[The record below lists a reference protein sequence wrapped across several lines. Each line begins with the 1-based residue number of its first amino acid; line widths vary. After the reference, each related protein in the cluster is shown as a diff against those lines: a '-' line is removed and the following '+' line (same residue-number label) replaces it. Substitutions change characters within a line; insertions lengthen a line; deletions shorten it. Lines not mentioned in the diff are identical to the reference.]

1 MIYYGIVFWYK
12 KLQGERESLNT
23 LVSDNNIEI

>member
-12 KLQGERESLNT
+12 KLQGGRESLNSS
-23 LVSDNNIEI
+23 VSVNNIEI